1 MIRKTTDLKYKI
13 ESKNFYTHHIHLLSK
28 WCSCS
33 YQWRASEWL
42 PCWTSWPPS
51 DSRANWDWSCR
62 FELRPLTGLSC
73 VHQGEDGKSGTP
85 GRDGKPGKE
94 VCRSA
99 GQYDTWIK
107 NVQSRPSVICSS
119 IRLHYSKSKSKK
131 CAHTKSY
138 ALNFNSTGYKED
150 LSLTSCCLKSVKN
163 KPVDRFGLGWIVSH
177 WQI

>member
-1 MIRKTTDLKYKI
+1 MKSILVVT
-13 ESKNFYTHHIHLLSK
+13 LLNLLTYLRLQGK
-28 WCSCS
+28 L
-33 YQWRASEWL
+33 RLTL
-42 PCWTSWPPS
+42 PVWTP
-51 DSRANWDWSCR
+51 
-62 FELRPLTGLSC
+62 PLTGLSC

-150 LSLTSCCLKSVKN
+150 LPLTSCCLKSVKN